1 MDSIS
6 TDDFHKLLAM
16 KDHHGDTVVNLA
28 AFNGQTEILKQ
39 AIDLVKTEELLELL
53 NIENKDD
60 NTVLIC
66 AAYKGHSEILKC
78 IVV

>member
-1 MDSIS
+1 
-6 TDDFHKLLAM
+6 M

-28 AFNGQTEILKQ
+28 ACNGQTEILKQ

-53 NIENKDD
+53 NIENKDG